1 MTEKRK
7 LLNQL
12 QMYNFAVIETGL
24 YLDTHPHDAR
34 ALAYFNKM
42 KRTFKTA
49 KKEYEE
55 KYGPTVMTSNDSEK
69 QWDWALSK
77 WPWEVEK

>member
-24 YLDTHPHDAR
+24 FLDTHPFNKK
-34 ALAYFNKM
+34 ALAYLGGKIWYNKGYN
-42 KRTFKTA
+42 KIVLGVTI
-49 KKEYEE
+49 
-55 KYGPTVMTSNDSEK
+55 
-69 QWDWALSK
+69 
-77 WPWEVEK
+77 